1 MIDNERSTMIEDV
14 CIFIGV
20 VLLCFLGPSLGWVS
34 GAESE
39 QKRLEVKCLS
49 TQTISYADAVAF
61 CKEQVK

>member
-1 MIDNERSTMIEDV
+1 MTDGIV
-14 CIFIGV
+14 IFIGV
-20 VLLCFLGPSLGWVS
+20 VILCLFGLFFGLA